1 MFVCTGTYG
10 TKKAPD
16 HTNGI
21 RVVRR
26 TQGNTTALVDLATGC
41 RDPDLDGTR
50 DQRRA
55 NLKCSAALLEGEIIR
70 THRMSVQYAGR
81 PENSLEYVT
90 RTGDPR
96 AQQKAQPAV

>member
-1 MFVCTGTYG
+1 MDTGDGYVGVFVCTGTYD

-26 TQGNTTALVDLATGC
+26 TQGNTTALVDLVMGGK
-41 RDPDLDGTR
+41 DPDLDGTR

-55 NLKCSAALLEGEIIR
+55 NLKCSAALLEGEIIQP
-70 THRMSVQYAGR
+70 TECQY
-81 PENSLEYVT
+81 NT
-90 RTGDPR
+90 
-96 AQQKAQPAV
+96 